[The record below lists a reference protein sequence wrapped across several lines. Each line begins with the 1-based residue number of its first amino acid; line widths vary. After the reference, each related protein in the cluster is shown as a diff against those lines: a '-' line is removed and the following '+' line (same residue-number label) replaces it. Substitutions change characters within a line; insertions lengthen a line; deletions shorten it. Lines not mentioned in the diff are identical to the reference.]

1 MKIISLVK
9 MYRKA
14 PAGWMAN
21 QPVRVCRIDDY
32 YQVMYLHMY
41 SIIHARLTIR
51 KLQGHHQ
58 KTLAQRVAGRVET
71 RTNSHFRRIRP
82 CSSSCFFLDI
92 KVIKNSDD
100 VLAGVGGGVAKC
112 HPLQLAVAWIYI
124 SNSASTWYRVVY
136 TPSLFLMGFFPA
148 TKRWELQPR
157 VQSGN
162 QPRASKRIA
171 MEPSFE

>member
-1 MKIISLVK
+1 MCAHAHSCGTLLRPEFGTEMKIISLVK

-58 KTLAQRVAGRVET
+58 KTLA
-71 RTNSHFRRIRP
+71 
-82 CSSSCFFLDI
+82 
-92 KVIKNSDD
+92 
-100 VLAGVGGGVAKC
+100 
-112 HPLQLAVAWIYI
+112 
-124 SNSASTWYRVVY
+124 
-136 TPSLFLMGFFPA
+136 
-148 TKRWELQPR
+148 
-157 VQSGN
+157 
-162 QPRASKRIA
+162 
-171 MEPSFE
+171 